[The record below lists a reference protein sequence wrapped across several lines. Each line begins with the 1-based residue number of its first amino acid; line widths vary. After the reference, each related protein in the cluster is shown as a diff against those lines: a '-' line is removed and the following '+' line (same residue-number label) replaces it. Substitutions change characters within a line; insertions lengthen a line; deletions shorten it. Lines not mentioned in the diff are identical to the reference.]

1 MSPSPTFQSP
11 EPRRSGVPAALVA
24 GALIALVAANI
35 YLYVQIDHMRT
46 EVAAVQEKLTTQLSN
61 LRDSSNVNTEAQ
73 KRHIDTLK
81 EELEAARSQARN
93 SNSQVKA
100 EALAHA
106 DLVAKQLQME
116 QAKIQQQVS
125 SEISGVKSDVA
136 QVATT
141 ANAKIADVS
150 TEVGNVK
157 TQASQTQAELAK
169 TVSDL
174 KSVRGDLGVQSGLI
188 ATNGSE
194 LAALKQRGERNY
206 IDIKLAKTKQPQRF
220 GDVMIVLKNAD
231 AKKNKYTVQLTADD
245 KVTEKKDK
253 NINEPVQFYTAK
265 GGRIPYE
272 LVINKVDKNEI
283 VGYLSTPKVE
293 VTR

>member
-1 MSPSPTFQSP
+1 MLT
-11 EPRRSGVPAALVA
+11 ALVA
-24 GALIALVAANI
+24 GALITLLAANI

-46 EVAAVQEKLTTQLSN
+46 ELATVQEKLTTQLSN
-61 LRDSSNVNTEAQ
+61 LRDTANVNTEAQ
-73 KRHIDTLK
+73 KRHIETLK

-106 DLVAKQLQME
+106 DQVAKQLQME

-157 TQASQTQAELAK
+157 NQASQTQSELSK
-169 TVSDL
+169 TIADL

-188 ATNGSE
+188 ATNGNE
-194 LAALKQRGERNY
+194 LAALKLRGERNY
-206 IDIKLAKTKQPQRF
+206 IDVKLGKTKQPQRF
-220 GDVMIVLKNAD
+220 GDVMIILKNAD
-231 AKKNKYTVQLTADD
+231 AKKNRYTVQLTADD
-245 KVTEKKDK
+245 KTAEKKDK
-253 NINEPVQFYTAK
+253 SVNEPVQFYTAK

-272 LVINKVDKNEI
+272 LVINKVEKNEI

-293 VTR
+293 TTR

>member
-1 MSPSPTFQSP
+1 LSPTPTYQPP
-11 EPRRSGVPAALVA
+11 EPQRSGLLTALVA
-24 GALIALVAANI
+24 GALITLLAANI

-46 EVAAVQEKLTTQLSN
+46 DLASVQEKLTTQLSN
-61 LRDSSNVNTEAQ
+61 LRDTANVNTEAQ
-73 KRHIDTLK
+73 KRHVETLK

-106 DLVAKQLQME
+106 DQVAKQLQME

-157 TQASQTQAELAK
+157 TQASQTQSELTK
-169 TVSDL
+169 TIADL
-174 KSVRGDLGVQSGLI
+174 KSVRGDLGIESGKI
-188 ATNGSE
+188 ATNANE
-194 LAALKQRGERNY
+194 LAALKARGERNY
-206 IDIKLAKTKQPQRF
+206 VDIKLGKTKQPQRF
-220 GDVMIVLKNAD
+220 GDVMVLLKSAD
-231 AKKNKYTVQLTADD
+231 AKKNKYTIQLTADD
-245 KVTEKKDK
+245 KTFERKDK
-253 NINEPVQFYTAK
+253 SINEPVQFYTAK
-265 GGRIPYE
+265 GGRTPYE
-272 LVINKVDKNEI
+272 LVINNVEKNEI

-293 VTR
+293 STR